1 MKRRGA
7 TVLAFAALL
16 VAAAPA
22 RAQQAPAR
30 FEAGVVWGRAFRGSF
45 ARGTSDAFDT
55 KVESD
60 TDILKGIR
68 LGYAVS
74 RRWSL
79 EILAERVDTRFVA
92 PGGGLFPDE
101 RQLGV
106 LQMRFVELGARYA
119 FSRGRVVPFAGG
131 GLGLAILDPDIPGRT
146 DIRDSNRLALHLEAG
161 VKAYL
166 LPWLG
171 LRLDA
176 RPRFV
181 SLGARREPYDGGF
194 FDSGRWFHQVDGD
207 LAVFVAF

>member
-1 MKRRGA
+1 MRRA
-7 TVLAFAALL
+7 ALVLAFLFA
-16 VAAAPA
+16 VPA
-22 RAQQAPAR
+22 RAQQTPAR
-30 FEAGVVWGRAFRGSF
+30 FEAGIAWGRAFRGTF

-55 KVESD
+55 KVDSD

-74 RRWSL
+74 RRVTL
-79 EILAERVDTRFVA
+79 EVLAERVDTRFVSA
-92 PGGGLFPDE
+92 GGGLFPEE
-101 RQLGV
+101 RELGV

-119 FSRGRVVPFAGG
+119 LSRGRVVPFVGG
-131 GLGLAILDPDIPGRT
+131 GLGLAVLDPDIPGRT
-146 DIRDSNRLALHLEAG
+146 DIRDSSRLALHLEAG

-181 SLGARREPYDGGF
+181 YLGARREPYDGGF

-207 LAVFVAF
+207 LGVFVAF